1 MLSEKRILLIVS
13 LQYFFIVVYHIIYSF
28 KYCTINQTEKIAVWF
43 VCVSIIYLI
52 LILLFRKN
60 TNLLIIYIL
69 LSVIATT
76 TYFGYILN
84 TLSWAIIIF
93 FSGSLIISIIA
104 NFKFVLIWS
113 IASTLMLVSYALIWP
128 EILLKTVPSLFMY
141 LGYIFT
147 YVFGICNELL
157 LVSEAEKYRVV
168 TSKREKILKEENNLK
183 SIFWANISNEIKS
196 PINVINGM
204 SRLLKGENL
213 NSRALDYTDNIEKA
227 SSMLLNIVSDTLEL
241 TEIESNVYDV
251 QEVPYD
257 IYKIISDTVIDVSQ
271 YLTEN
276 LNVTY
281 CIANNV
287 PTVMVGDAELIK
299 KVMSRI
305 VKNSLSLVREGE
317 VHIDVSAKKEPS
329 PSDLVK
335 LSIAVSDT
343 GGGLSDESLK
353 TIFNGFENINSKK
366 NVLQETIGLSLKVC
380 KTMIERIGGNIN
392 VDSTLGVGT
401 TFMINFM
408 QKTGS
413 VDYLDNEDIE
423 SESVFIYPNAHVLV
437 VDDSPT
443 NIKLISSKLK
453 KHEINPDNAS
463 SGMEAFQMMINNH
476 YDLVFVDYQMPGMN
490 GVELLK
496 RIKAGIKTEFDNSEN
511 NENEMN
517 SNTKVIVM
525 VSQSNP
531 NERNRY
537 INLGFDD
544 YITKP
549 IEENELSDILL
560 RYLSF

>member
-13 LQYFFIVVYHIIYSF
+13 LQYFFIVVYHLIYSF

-60 TNLLIIYIL
+60 TNILIIYIL

-93 FSGSLIISIIA
+93 FSGSLIISIMA

-113 IASTLMLVSYALIWP
+113 VASTLMLVSYALIWP

-141 LGYIFT
+141 FGYIFT

-168 TSKREKILKEENNLK
+168 TSRREKILKEENSLK

-196 PINVINGM
+196 PINIINGM

-227 SSMLLNIVSDTLEL
+227 SAMLLNIVSDTLEL

-251 QEVPYD
+251 QEKPYD
-257 IYKIISDTVIDVSQ
+257 IYKIVSDTVIDISP
-271 YLTEN
+271 YLSDN

-281 CIANNV
+281 CVAPNV
-287 PTVMVGDAELIK
+287 PPVLVGDSVLIK

-305 VKNSLSLVREGE
+305 VKNSLSLVHEGE
-317 VHIDVSAKKEPS
+317 VHIDVSAEKEHS

-335 LSIAVSDT
+335 LNIVVSDT
-343 GGGLSDESLK
+343 GAGLSDETLK

-366 NVLQETIGLSLKVC
+366 SVLQETIGLSLKVC
-380 KTMIERIGGNIN
+380 KTIIERIGGNIN
-392 VDSTLGVGT
+392 VDSTIGVGT
-401 TFMINFM
+401 SFTIDLM
-408 QKTGS
+408 QKIGTAE
-413 VDYLDNEDIE
+413 LLENENEE

-437 VDDSPT
+437 VDDSPA
-443 NIKLISSKLK
+443 NLRLISSKLK
-453 KHEINPDNAS
+453 NHEINPDNAS
-463 SGMEAFQMMINNH
+463 SGMEAFQMMNNNR
-476 YDLVFVDYQMPGMN
+476 YDLILIDYQMPGMS

-496 RIKAGIKTEFDNSEN
+496 RFKAGIKTEFDDSEN
-511 NENEMN
+511 DENEKN
-517 SNTKVIVM
+517 YNTKFIVM
-525 VSQSNP
+525 ISQAKP
-531 NERNRY
+531 GEREKY
-537 INLGFDD
+537 ISLGFDD

>member
-13 LQYFFIVVYHIIYSF
+13 LQYFFIVVYHLIYSF
-28 KYCTINQTEKIAVWF
+28 KYCTINQTEKTAVWF
-43 VCVSIIYLI
+43 VCVCIIYLI

-93 FSGSLIISIIA
+93 FSGSLIISIMA

-141 LGYIFT
+141 FGYIFT

-168 TSKREKILKEENNLK
+168 TSRREKILKEENSLK

-227 SSMLLNIVSDTLEL
+227 SAMLLNIVSDTLEL

-251 QEVPYD
+251 QEKPYD
-257 IYKIISDTVIDVSQ
+257 IYKIVSDTVIDISP
-271 YLTEN
+271 YLSDN

-281 CIANNV
+281 CVAPNV
-287 PTVMVGDAELIK
+287 PSVLVGDSVLIK

-305 VKNSLSLVREGE
+305 VKNSLSLVHEGE
-317 VHIDVSAKKEPS
+317 VHIDVSAEKEHS

-335 LSIAVSDT
+335 LNIVVSDT
-343 GGGLSDESLK
+343 GAGLSDETLK

-380 KTMIERIGGNIN
+380 KTIIERIGGNIN
-392 VDSTLGVGT
+392 VDSTIGVGT
-401 TFMINFM
+401 SFTIDLM
-408 QKTGS
+408 QKIGTAE
-413 VDYLDNEDIE
+413 LLENENEE
-423 SESVFIYPNAHVLV
+423 SKSVFIYPNAHVLV
-437 VDDSPT
+437 VDDSPA
-443 NIKLISSKLK
+443 NLRLISSKLK
-453 KHEINPDNAS
+453 NHEINPDNAS
-463 SGMEAFQMMINNH
+463 SGMEAFQMMNNNR
-476 YDLVFVDYQMPGMN
+476 YDLILIDYQMPGMS

-496 RIKAGIKTEFDNSEN
+496 RFKAGIKTEFDDSEN
-511 NENEMN
+511 DENEKN
-517 SNTKVIVM
+517 YNTKFIVM
-525 VSQSNP
+525 ISQAKP
-531 NERNRY
+531 GEREKY
-537 INLGFDD
+537 ISLGFDD